1 MRARS
6 RASSSATRWTC
17 WVWSS
22 RIGYAIAAVAAV
34 ATFGAA
40 LLLRLWDRP
49 SVDEGDLP
57 WWLTWQRTLLLSVI
71 DFGFGAIGPLSG
83 HVGRGMLPMYV
94 VTFSLLP
101 LLYNVLGIGTRTY
114 RREQLLLWPL
124 WALGTTAAGGD
135 AFQAALLALG
145 VFVLCMTVGA
155 GQIRGWDL
163 AFRRL
168 RSWLG

>member
-1 MRARS
+1 
-6 RASSSATRWTC
+6 
-17 WVWSS
+17 
-22 RIGYAIAAVAAV
+22 
-34 ATFGAA
+34 
-40 LLLRLWDRP
+40 LLRLWDRP

-114 RREQLLLWPL
+114 RRELVRS
-124 WALGTTAAGGD
+124 AAGTWPSAGFD
-135 AFQAALLALG
+135 RGSGSMIVPKRPTCRRGTAPRARLLRA
-145 VFVLCMTVGA
+145 
-155 GQIRGWDL
+155 
-163 AFRRL
+163 
-168 RSWLG
+168 RSDDTEP